1 MNTLKID
8 AEALIGARKQFCLD
22 IGLPWEEY
30 QAHATQKVFIRK
42 AVYREGTLKVNTEG
56 ARDYERGNDF
66 FHAIICLG
74 QLFLVVDEQLYDWAV
89 ETFSDCSPEW
99 FCEFSNLRMID
110 EKLKEY
116 GHGIKDTHVYY
127 LPECRLTSGDALM
140 PEVSGSVGK
149 VIAGKK
155 VASEDAGSMPVG
167 EKVVSEDAPQYQ
179 WYDREEIL
187 KFKENNRF
195 TSAICFS
202 GTQPDM
208 LAVAAF
214 KESVPEEN
222 GHAAASEDGDRR
234 CQKPELECQ
243 KAAELECQERAE
255 LKCQNA
261 AYWRFDQ
268 SRMAGMAGVSAD
280 GKYLW
285 QIGINV
291 IPEETGRGLAVRL
304 VRMMKEKVLAEG
316 KIPFYGTSESHTVS
330 QTVGL
335 KAGFV
340 PAWTE
345 VYGK

>member
-8 AEALIGARKQFCLD
+8 AEALTGARKQFCLD
-22 IGLPWEEY
+22 IGLTWEEY

-116 GHGIKDTHVYY
+116 GHRIKDTHVYY

-155 VASEDAGSMPVG
+155 VASEDAGSVPVG

-187 KFKENNRF
+187 TFRENNRF

-208 LAVAAF
+208 FAVAAF
-214 KESVPEEN
+214 KESVPEES
-222 GHAAASEDGDRR
+222 GYASVLEDGALGRQEKAELR
-234 CQKPELECQ
+234 CQE
-243 KAAELECQERAE
+243 ADG
-255 LKCQNA
+255 
-261 AYWRFDQ
+261 RFDQ

-291 IPEETGRGLAVRL
+291 IPEASGRGLAVRL

>member
-8 AEALIGARKQFCLD
+8 AEALTGARKQFCLD
-22 IGLPWEEY
+22 IGLTWEEY

-99 FCEFSNLRMID
+99 FCEFSYLRMID

-116 GHGIKDTHVYY
+116 GHGIKDTHVYF
-127 LPECRLTSGDALM
+127 LPECVLKSGDELLS
-140 PEVSGSVGK
+140 EV
-149 VIAGKK
+149 
-155 VASEDAGSMPVG
+155 SEDAGSVPVG

-214 KESVPEEN
+214 KESVPEGNE
-222 GHAAASEDGDRR
+222 HAAASEDCALR
-234 CQKPELECQ
+234 CQE
-243 KAAELECQERAE
+243 AE
-255 LKCQNA
+255 LKCQEA
-261 AYWRFDQ
+261 DGRFDQ

-291 IPEETGRGLAVRL
+291 IPEASGRGLAVRL